1 LVWDETH
8 QITVN
13 SAENDTGSPH
23 ASAQK
28 RIDASPSKCRLNAMR
43 YARPSC
49 DECIRLAAE
58 YEALYL
64 AYVNAREAL
73 ALTHKDDPVYSERK
87 RELERSS
94 GRLGEARKRDLAHE
108 ATHQDEFS

>member
-1 LVWDETH
+1 
-8 QITVN
+8 
-13 SAENDTGSPH
+13 
-23 ASAQK
+23 
-28 RIDASPSKCRLNAMR
+28 MR

-58 YEALYL
+58 YAALYL

-73 ALTHKDDPVYSERK
+73 ALTHKNDPLYSERK
-87 RELERSS
+87 RELEKTS
-94 GRLGEARKRDLAHE
+94 GRLGEALKRVHAHE